1 MSGGAVWYWL
11 HRHSAVP
18 NARMPESSESRRTR
32 ALAAVTVVADASE
45 AEDIAVRVEK
55 RWNCTT
61 AVIQRPGGRRA
72 WVEMYFERDIDAF
85 LAAIALR
92 DQPGVIAAQPRRFE
106 ARDWVNFWKG
116 RFRTLDVGAR
126 LRIQPVWEKRRPV
139 PRGRVRIWLDPGL
152 SFGTGE
158 HFTTRFCLEQIDR
171 LVGEGICRS
180 VLDVGTGS
188 GILAIAAVKLGAP
201 AVAAFDCD
209 PQAIRHARANA
220 RLNRVE
226 NRVRFS
232 VRDLTQSGPPKRRF
246 DLVCANVY
254 SRLLTGHAADLANG
268 ARRFLVLS
276 GIREA
281 EADAVANVY
290 AALGM
295 DEVARDGDGEWA
307 GLVFSW
313 PNTCTRSR
321 CNTRRW

>member
-1 MSGGAVWYWL
+1 MS
-11 HRHSAVP
+11 
-18 NARMPESSESRRTR
+18 ESKESRRSPT
-32 ALAAVTVVADASE
+32 LAAVTVVAVASE
-45 AEDIAVRVEK
+45 ADNIAGWVER

-61 AVIQRPGGRRA
+61 AVIQRPGGRQA
-72 WVEMYFERDIDAF
+72 WVEIYFERDIEAF
-85 LAAIALR
+85 LAAVALR

-106 ARDWVNFWKG
+106 QRDWVNFWKG

-139 PRGRVRIWLDPGL
+139 PRGRIRIWLDPGL

-188 GILAIAAVKLGAP
+188 GILAMAAVKLGARP
-201 AVAAFDCD
+201 VSAFDCD

-220 RLNRVE
+220 RLNRIE
-226 NRVRFS
+226 SRVRFS
-232 VRDLTQSGPPKRRF
+232 VRDLTRSGPPKRRF

-254 SRLLTGHAADLANG
+254 SRLLTGHAADLANV

-281 EADAVANVY
+281 EVDTVANAY

-295 DEVARDGDGEWA
+295 DEIVRDGDGEWT

-313 PNTCTRSR
+313 PNTSTRSR
-321 CNTRRW
+321 CNTRRC